1 MICSD
6 KSGKYRSSE
15 RKTFFVFSA
24 FAQEEFTRISAVVLS
39 AISVNTLL
47 AFALSFDHPGR
58 CALKWFRTA
67 TWKSGGI

>member
-6 KSGKYRSSE
+6 KSGKDRSSE
-15 RKTFFVFSA
+15 GKTLFVFSA
-24 FAQEEFTRISAVVLS
+24 FAQEEVIRINAVVLS
-39 AISVNTLL
+39 AISVDTLL
-47 AFALSFDHPGR
+47 ALSFDHPGR